1 MSIREKE
8 ARFTERQAQDLEC
21 LFCKT
26 ERIVISMFVKEP
38 VTRGPGNNQLLYFTS
53 TSLLCQNKGLV
64 FISDRTGSP
73 NLYWMD
79 LETGEER
86 ALTAQSEGYLYSYV
100 YFDGNPYRGL
110 GKASVSLD
118 AERGIVYYLQGRS
131 VMQVDL
137 HGNARELC
145 RLPQGQLTGFT
156 HVSAD
161 GSLLCVPTV
170 DEDAFRVGEGDRNPG
185 IDLRTRE
192 KGLSSYLRVF
202 DTHTGEE
209 VLCEPVPGAWITHVQ
224 FCPTD
229 NHKILYNHEWCTDC
243 GIRRMWLFDGK
254 NHIRLRTED
263 EHRSRE
269 DWTCHEMWEKNG
281 DYVIYHGTY
290 HNGLSYIGRVNIHTL
305 QYHEIP
311 IDPAYHA
318 YGHFTVMDTGALVSD
333 GYYIESGDD
342 PQKMFG
348 QWISIQKVDWEQET
362 IQWLPLCRHGSNWD
376 CQCSHPHPIFDHGD
390 RYVYF
395 TSNESGHRE
404 VYRVPSGLEPI
415 V

>member
-1 MSIREKE
+1 
-8 ARFTERQAQDLEC
+8 
-21 LFCKT
+21 
-26 ERIVISMFVKEP
+26 MFVKEP

-53 TSLLCQNKGLV
+53 TSLLCQNKWLV

-170 DEDAFRVGEGDRNPG
+170 DEDAFCVGQGDRNPG

-209 VLCEPVPGAWITHVQ
+209 VLCEPVSGAWITHVQ

-254 NHIRLRTED
+254 TISGCGLRMNIVPRRTGPATKCG
-263 EHRSRE
+263 RK
-269 DWTCHEMWEKNG
+269 T
-281 DYVIYHGTY
+281 GT
-290 HNGLSYIGRVNIHTL
+290 
-305 QYHEIP
+305 
-311 IDPAYHA
+311 
-318 YGHFTVMDTGALVSD
+318 M
-333 GYYIESGDD
+333 
-342 PQKMFG
+342 
-348 QWISIQKVDWEQET
+348 
-362 IQWLPLCRHGSNWD
+362 
-376 CQCSHPHPIFDHGD
+376 
-390 RYVYF
+390 
-395 TSNESGHRE
+395 
-404 VYRVPSGLEPI
+404 
-415 V
+415 